1 MRVDLRYPQQC
12 GRIAYIQTLHN
23 RTTERPSRP
32 GTAAVTSRAA
42 ASLVALAL
50 VLPACN
56 RGEDAK
62 PAPATAPSPGSPP
75 AAASE
80 AGFAAGEPL
89 ADATAIPLRE
99 GLTIVTAVNSAPGD
113 YESIKRIESTSDSGI
128 RLTYSAEHP
137 GSGGSLK
144 QTRTR
149 RIVRRAD
156 LENARAYRQGFD
168 NNDEDVYPGSTAL
181 GASALILRELKSRG
195 SAAFKVMPGGLQGML
210 SNAVGGLL
218 GEDDDDLAL
227 AGGTLTR
234 AADVRVPVVV
244 NDQPTLL
251 PGVQAR
257 GRFGDEDAEFVFLDD
272 PANPIALRWRMGGEA
287 LQVVKIS
294 FPAGTPAAQVIAQEL
309 RTEGRAEVHGIYFD
323 FGSATLRPES
333 DAALRQI
340 ADALGAER
348 AWSVRLEGHTDSIGT
363 AQANQALSEARAAA
377 VKQALVERFAIAADR
392 LTTSGHGATKPR
404 APNDT
409 LVGRAR
415 NRRVELVRTG
425 ATQ

>member
-1 MRVDLRYPQQC
+1 MSRVTVSLVV
-12 GRIAYIQTLHN
+12 IALLA
-23 RTTERPSRP
+23 PACSRKDDTKP
-32 GTAAVTSRAA
+32 ASTGAGAPVA
-42 ASLVALAL
+42 ASS
-50 VLPACN
+50 PA
-56 RGEDAK
+56 
-62 PAPATAPSPGSPP
+62 APA

-80 AGFAAGEPL
+80 AGFAADERL
-89 ADATAIPLRE
+89 ATAVAIPLRE

-113 YESIKRIESTSDSGI
+113 YESIKRVDAASDAAI
-128 RLTYSAEHP
+128 RFTYSAEHP
-137 GSGGSLK
+137 GSDGSLR

-149 RIVRRAD
+149 RVVRRAD
-156 LENARAYRQGFD
+156 LDSARVYRQGFD

-195 SAAFKVMPGGLQGML
+195 SSEFKVMPGGLQGML
-210 SNAVGGLL
+210 SNAIGGIL
-218 GEDDDDLAL
+218 GDDDDDLAL
-227 AGGTLTR
+227 VGGTLTR
-234 AADVRVPVVV
+234 AADVRVPVIV

-251 PGVQAR
+251 RGVQAR

-294 FPAGTPAAQVIAQEL
+294 FPADKPAAQVIADGL
-309 RTEGRAEVHGIYFD
+309 RNEGRAEVHGIYFD

-340 ADALGAER
+340 ADALAAGR
-348 AWSVRLEGHTDSIGT
+348 DWTVRLEGHTDSIGT

-377 VKQALVERFAIAADR
+377 VKNALVERFAIGADR
-392 LTTSGHGATKPR
+392 LTTSGHGATKPK

-425 ATQ
+425 ATE